1 MVSLTII
8 IPVYNETNTIIKI
21 INKIKSIKISKQIIV
36 VDDFSNDGTRKKLIK
51 LKSKV
56 DKLIFHDKNLG
67 KGAAIRTAQ
76 KYIKGKFV
84 IIQDADLEY
93 DPRDYLKI
101 IKKLKKKKIKV
112 VYGSRVL
119 GKKRYFLTNF
129 TSINR
134 IFFNHI
140 LTILSNILNKQKLT
154 DAHTCYKAFDSKIFK
169 MIKLEEKGFAFCPE
183 ITTKIS
189 NLNLNIIE
197 VPIFYNGRN
206 YKEGKKISYLDGIEA
221 VFALI
226 KYKISK

>member
-76 KYIKGKFV
+76 KHIKGKFV

-101 IKKLKKKKIKV
+101 IKKLKKKKIRV

-226 KYKISK
+226 KYKIFK